1 MCAVGAG
8 CTKRYRQMNG
18 LKYHYLNSG
27 EHGQYGLRMLQ
38 NGTHPHPPSLPPPPK
53 RDRPNQNARQHAAP
67 YNVPNHRATAATTT
81 TAATNAA
88 ATGPRMGTWPT
99 KPAQPT
105 AGGVQRTAATAQPQN
120 AAATPAAAAR
130 PAAAPKMAP
139 VQRGRDAVLFAN
151 TEPLD
156 V

>member
-1 MCAVGAG
+1 
-8 CTKRYRQMNG
+8 MNG

-53 RDRPNQNARQHAAP
+53 RDRSGQNHAARANAAP
-67 YNVPNHRATAATTT
+67 YNVPNHRPTAATTT
-81 TAATNAA
+81 TAATNATA
-88 ATGPRMGTWPT
+88 NGPRMGTWPT
-99 KPAQPT
+99 KPAQTT
-105 AGGVQRTAATAQPQN
+105 AGGVQRTGATAQPPG
-120 AAATPAAAAR
+120 AAAAAAR

-151 TEPLD
+151 TDPLD